1 MTLNKNMSGS
11 TAIVRVNTCTETGVT
26 IPVTVGTVVV
36 LVYVVISVIDKLSA
50 DITAVYEGTSTAVSC
65 TETGDTNPLLTL
77 LLLLLLR
84 VNMVKLSSPP
94 PVNHKVHTSG

>member
-1 MTLNKNMSGS
+1 MSGS

-50 DITAVYEGTSTAVSC
+50 DITAVYEGTPTAVSR
-65 TETGDTNPLLTL
+65 TEAGDTNPLLT

-94 PVNHKVHTSG
+94 PVNHKVRTSG